1 MCAALPLTRR
11 ADLSPLQ
18 ISLETRDVFI
28 EVTSTDRHKGDIVLS
43 TLCAMYSAH
52 CAVPYEVEP
61 VEVTDA
67 LGTTRGEHQ
76 SLCPCVCW
84 SPSWMSSS
92 WAVAVLLQSQWGDPS
107 FCWLHG
113 SRTGLLCAP

>member
-1 MCAALPLTRR
+1 M
-11 ADLSPLQ
+11 Q

-52 CAVPYEVEP
+52 CAVPFQVEP

-67 LGTTRGEHQ
+67 LGAVRGAAAE
-76 SLCPCVCW
+76 
-84 SPSWMSSS
+84 
-92 WAVAVLLQSQWGDPS
+92 
-107 FCWLHG
+107 
-113 SRTGLLCAP
+113 CAQDQHLAAAAQDI